1 MSGRPETPALLLVAL
16 LTAACAGSQTEGS
29 APDHGDTH
37 PEATGDGIEQRGGAF
52 ILSGPALDDGRG
64 SLLSAMQGKV
74 PNLRI
79 RWGSSRCPQISL
91 RSHVTLATAVEP
103 HVYIDGTRATD
114 TCILESLQ
122 SQDVGLVEIY
132 PQGFTKRPGYGTHA
146 HGLILVFLRTY

>member
-1 MSGRPETPALLLVAL
+1 MSGRPETSALLFVAL

-29 APDHGDTH
+29 APDHGETH
-37 PEATGDGIEQRGGAF
+37 PEASDGVEQRGGAF

-64 SLLSAMQGKV
+64 SLLSAMHGNV
-74 PNLRI
+74 PILRI
-79 RWGSSRCPQISL
+79 RLGSSRCPQISL

>member
-1 MSGRPETPALLLVAL
+1 MFGRPKTSALLSVAL

-29 APDHGDTH
+29 APDHSDTH
-37 PEATGDGIEQRGGAF
+37 PEAGDGVEQRGGAF

-79 RWGSSRCPQISL
+79 NWASSGCPQISL
-91 RSHVTLATAVEP
+91 RGHVTFDSVVEP
-103 HVYIDGTRATD
+103 HVYVDGTRATD
-114 TCILESLQ
+114 TCILESLR